1 MNAGMPASRLSAAL
15 SRPGAVAIGRRS
27 YGLYLYGWPSQQL
40 VEQFIAPGGT
50 PLQNTAWATALALS
64 LAAASWFLV
73 ERPALRLKKRFGTRT
88 PAASPAS
95 APA

>member
-1 MNAGMPASRLSAAL
+1 
-15 SRPGAVAIGRRS
+15 
-27 YGLYLYGWPSQQL
+27 
-40 VEQFIAPGGT
+40 
-50 PLQNTAWATALALS
+50 LQNTAWATALALS

-95 APA
+95 ATA